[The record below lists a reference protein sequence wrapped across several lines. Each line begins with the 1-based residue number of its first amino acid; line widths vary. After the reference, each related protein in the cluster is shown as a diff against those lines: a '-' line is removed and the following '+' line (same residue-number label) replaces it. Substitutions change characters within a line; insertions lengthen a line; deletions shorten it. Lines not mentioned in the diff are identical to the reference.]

1 MKTKSITVNGFVIA
15 RKYSWDED
23 VTFYVMPYEYDE
35 SDENGVRATVAPFSV
50 TVTIPENINDVMV
63 AGAVKGIKAQL
74 EQMADEYHKK
84 CAELKSRL
92 AELQSISF
100 DATVK

>member
-15 RKYSWDED
+15 QKYSWEEKFEF
-23 VTFYVMPYEYDE
+23 VLMPYEYDE
-35 SDENGVRATVAPFSV
+35 ADERSVRATIAPVSV